1 MCTKFNTAREMGIKG
16 WRIDDDDDAVAGGCT
31 LTEARNLDRYNFWWL
46 VWTEEVK
53 LLRVNE

>member
-16 WRIDDDDDAVAGGCT
+16 WRIDDDDDAAGGCT
-31 LTEARNLDRYNFWWL
+31 LTEARNLDRYNSWWL